1 MTFLGHCEKNVLQKA
16 TNSTW
21 KYKTSVTHLWPFA
34 AVSITWKAHM
44 VLCSVVYLCCKC
56 CTEFHELMCTKETNS
71 HRIRIP
77 LYTLFIYLLY
87 IYIIPV
93 HCISWMIIATEV
105 VSHLQNVFPVLTK
118 PNPHILQLAFKCS
131 HFSISVIHRLR
142 TKRSLQQ
149 TATHFLRGRLCVMI
163 AGKALRYKSIL
174 ASVLFVQWLGCIFGA
189 LTKVWHVWFFFF
201 TSASSA
207 SHSFRLVLISVSWG
221 ERGEKAEDSC
231 YGLSGTQAPSE
242 NSVKLG
248 RERGSWSVSLFS
260 RI

>member
-1 MTFLGHCEKNVLQKA
+1 MLYRVPWTHV
-16 TNSTW
+16 
-21 KYKTSVTHLWPFA
+21 YKRNKQPQNKDTSIH
-34 AVSITWKAHM
+34 I
-44 VLCSVVYLCCKC
+44 VYILD
-56 CTEFHELMCTKETNS
+56 
-71 HRIRIP
+71 
-77 LYTLFIYLLY
+77 IYIY

-174 ASVLFVQWLGCIFGA
+174 ASVLFAQWLGCIFGA

-231 YGLSGTQAPSE
+231 YGLSGTQASSE